1 MKQLKKNVKRGL
13 LGVISVFSVIAL
25 GMTFA
30 NRSDTPS
37 QTAGME
43 SEKYHVP
50 KSNNMVLSA
59 VPAQDQGLKQKLE
72 SAQIPYTQ
80 ISEGN
85 YLVEAEN
92 LDVFQNNFLND
103 SDSDYSISDDVPFV
117 ICSDEETDPEE
128 TNEEIKKYLDLITY
142 QK

>member
-30 NRSDTPS
+30 NRSDAPS
-37 QTAGME
+37 QTAGMK

-59 VPAQDQGLKQKLE
+59 VPAQDQGLKQKL
-72 SAQIPYTQ
+72 
-80 ISEGN
+80 
-85 YLVEAEN
+85 
-92 LDVFQNNFLND
+92 
-103 SDSDYSISDDVPFV
+103 
-117 ICSDEETDPEE
+117 
-128 TNEEIKKYLDLITY
+128 
-142 QK
+142 